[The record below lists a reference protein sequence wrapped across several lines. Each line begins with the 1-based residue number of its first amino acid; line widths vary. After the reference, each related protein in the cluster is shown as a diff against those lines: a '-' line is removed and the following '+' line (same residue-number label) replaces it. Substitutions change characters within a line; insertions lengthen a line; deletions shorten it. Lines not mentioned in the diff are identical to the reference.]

1 MMKEMQFFSRFEAV
15 EQKTVLCAIC
25 QATNAVK
32 EPIIKFSKI
41 TYKMPKKK
49 KNTILSSNYYS
60 TYSKAKLYNEM
71 INCKKKIL

>member
-25 QATNAVK
+25 QAANAVN

-49 KNTILSSNYYS
+49 IQYYQA
-60 TYSKAKLYNEM
+60 TTTLLIHKQ
-71 INCKKKIL
+71 NCTRK